1 MIKILKSTLIFLSI
15 FLLILKYSYAI
26 NQSDAV
32 KYIEN
37 VGQQAINILKTPI
50 EDLQTREF
58 LFERMLNNNFDKK
71 LIHRAVLGKSA
82 KGASKEQLIRFGKAF
97 DKHIVKVYASQ
108 LGVYSNQLFIIDKA
122 YKTGKNVKII
132 LNKFEEVNL
141 KLKEKL
147 IDEERKYLL
156 IELTN
161 LQEKIDVLDTIVS
174 SHIEHETAPP
184 LRIDWRLRDRGKG
197 TKIID
202 IAIEGVSLLKT
213 KRADFGAS
221 IKKGGLHSL
230 IIDLETKNAEN
241 K

>member
-1 MIKILKSTLIFLSI
+1 MIKILKNIFIYL
-15 FLLILKYSYAI
+15 FILFCISKYSYAI
-26 NQSDAV
+26 DENVAV

-50 EDLQTREF
+50 EDLQTREL
-58 LFERMLNNNFDKK
+58 LFEKMLNNHFDKK
-71 LIHRAVLGKSA
+71 LIHRAVLGKAS
-82 KGASKEQLIRFGKAF
+82 KGASELELIRFGKAF

-122 YKTGKNVKII
+122 FKKGKK
-132 LNKFEEVNL
+132 
-141 KLKEKL
+141 
-147 IDEERKYLL
+147 
-156 IELTN
+156 
-161 LQEKIDVLDTIVS
+161 DTIVS

-184 LRIDWRLRDRGKG
+184 LRIDWRLRDRGQG

-202 IAIEGVSLLKT
+202 IAIEGVSLLAT

>member
-1 MIKILKSTLIFLSI
+1 MIKILKKIFIYL
-15 FLLILKYSYAI
+15 FILFCISKYSYAI
-26 NQSDAV
+26 DENVAV

-50 EDLQTREF
+50 EDLQTREL
-58 LFERMLNNNFDKK
+58 LFEKMLNNHFDKK
-71 LIHRAVLGKSA
+71 LIHRAVLGKAS
-82 KGASKEQLIRFGKAF
+82 KGASESELIRFGKAF

-122 YKTGKNVKII
+122 FKKGKK
-132 LNKFEEVNL
+132 
-141 KLKEKL
+141 
-147 IDEERKYLL
+147 
-156 IELTN
+156 
-161 LQEKIDVLDTIVS
+161 DTIVS

-184 LRIDWRLRDRGKG
+184 LRIDWRLRDRGEG

-202 IAIEGVSLLKT
+202 IAIEGVSLLAT

>member
-1 MIKILKSTLIFLSI
+1 MIKILKNIFIYL
-15 FLLILKYSYAI
+15 FILFCISKYSYAI
-26 NQSDAV
+26 DENIAV

-50 EDLQTREF
+50 EDLQTREL
-58 LFERMLNNNFDKK
+58 LFEKMLNNNFDKK
-71 LIHRAVLGKSA
+71 LIHRAVLGRAA
-82 KGASKEQLIRFGKAF
+82 KGASEEELIRFGKAF
-97 DKHIVKVYASQ
+97 DKHIIKVYASQ

-122 YKTGKNVKII
+122 FKKGKK
-132 LNKFEEVNL
+132 
-141 KLKEKL
+141 
-147 IDEERKYLL
+147 
-156 IELTN
+156 
-161 LQEKIDVLDTIVS
+161 DTIVS

-184 LRIDWRLRDRGKG
+184 LRIDWRLRDRGEG

-202 IAIEGVSLLKT
+202 IAIEGVSLLAT

-230 IIDLETKNAEN
+230 IIDLETKNVEN

>member
-1 MIKILKSTLIFLSI
+1 MIKILKNIFIYL
-15 FLLILKYSYAI
+15 FILFCISKYSYAI
-26 NQSDAV
+26 DENVAV
-32 KYIEN
+32 VYIEN

-50 EDLQTREF
+50 EDLQTREL
-58 LFERMLNNNFDKK
+58 LFEKMLNNHFDKK
-71 LIHRAVLGKSA
+71 LIHRAVLGKAS
-82 KGASKEQLIRFGKAF
+82 KGASESELIRFGKAF

-122 YKTGKNVKII
+122 FKKGKK
-132 LNKFEEVNL
+132 
-141 KLKEKL
+141 
-147 IDEERKYLL
+147 
-156 IELTN
+156 
-161 LQEKIDVLDTIVS
+161 DTIVS

-202 IAIEGVSLLKT
+202 IAIEGVSLLAT

-221 IKKGGLHSL
+221 IKKGGLHAL

>member
-1 MIKILKSTLIFLSI
+1 MIKILKNIFIYL
-15 FLLILKYSYAI
+15 FILFCISKYSYAI
-26 NQSDAV
+26 DENVAV

-50 EDLQTREF
+50 EDLQTREL
-58 LFERMLNNNFDKK
+58 LFEKMLNNHFDKK
-71 LIHRAVLGKSA
+71 LIHRAVLGKAS
-82 KGASKEQLIRFGKAF
+82 KGATESQLIRFGKAF

-122 YKTGKNVKII
+122 FKKGKK
-132 LNKFEEVNL
+132 
-141 KLKEKL
+141 
-147 IDEERKYLL
+147 
-156 IELTN
+156 
-161 LQEKIDVLDTIVS
+161 DTIVS

-184 LRIDWRLRDRGKG
+184 LRIDWRLRDRGEG

-202 IAIEGVSLLKT
+202 IAIEGVSLLAT

>member
-1 MIKILKSTLIFLSI
+1 MIKTLKYICINLCILLCIS
-15 FLLILKYSYAI
+15 KYSYAI
-26 NQSDAV
+26 DESMAV
-32 KYIEN
+32 KYIEG

-50 EDLQTREF
+50 ADLQTREL
-58 LFERMLNNNFDKK
+58 LFARMLNNNFDKK
-71 LIHRAVLGKSA
+71 LIHRAVLGKAS
-82 KGASKEQLIRFGKAF
+82 KGASPEELVRFGKAF

-122 YKTGKNVKII
+122 FNKGKK
-132 LNKFEEVNL
+132 
-141 KLKEKL
+141 
-147 IDEERKYLL
+147 
-156 IELTN
+156 
-161 LQEKIDVLDTIVS
+161 DTIVS

-184 LRIDWRLRDRGKG
+184 LRIDWRLRDRGNG
-197 TKIID
+197 IKIID
-202 IAIEGVSLLKT
+202 IAIEGVSLLAT

>member
-1 MIKILKSTLIFLSI
+1 MIKILKNIFIYL
-15 FLLILKYSYAI
+15 FILFCISKYSYAI
-26 NQSDAV
+26 DKNVAV

-50 EDLQTREF
+50 EDLKTREL
-58 LFERMLNNNFDKK
+58 LFEKMLNNHFDKK
-71 LIHRAVLGKSA
+71 LIHRAVLGKAS
-82 KGASKEQLIRFGKAF
+82 KGASESELIRFGKAF
-97 DKHIVKVYASQ
+97 DKHIIKVYASQ

-122 YKTGKNVKII
+122 FKKGKK
-132 LNKFEEVNL
+132 
-141 KLKEKL
+141 
-147 IDEERKYLL
+147 
-156 IELTN
+156 
-161 LQEKIDVLDTIVS
+161 DTIVS

-184 LRIDWRLRDRGKG
+184 LRIDWRLRDRGEG

-202 IAIEGVSLLKT
+202 IAIEGVSLLAT

-230 IIDLETKNAEN
+230 IIDLETKNVEN

>member
-1 MIKILKSTLIFLSI
+1 MIKILKNIFIYL
-15 FLLILKYSYAI
+15 FILFCISKYSYAI
-26 NQSDAV
+26 DKNVAV

-50 EDLQTREF
+50 EDLQTREL
-58 LFERMLNNNFDKK
+58 LFEKMLNNHFDKK
-71 LIHRAVLGKSA
+71 LIHRAVLGKAS
-82 KGASKEQLIRFGKAF
+82 KGASESELIRFGKAF

-122 YKTGKNVKII
+122 FKKGKK
-132 LNKFEEVNL
+132 
-141 KLKEKL
+141 
-147 IDEERKYLL
+147 
-156 IELTN
+156 
-161 LQEKIDVLDTIVS
+161 DTIVS

-184 LRIDWRLRDRGKG
+184 LRIDWRLRDRGNG
-197 TKIID
+197 IKIID
-202 IAIEGVSLLKT
+202 IAIEGVSLLAT

>member
-1 MIKILKSTLIFLSI
+1 MIKILKNIFIYL
-15 FLLILKYSYAI
+15 FILFCISKYSYAI
-26 NQSDAV
+26 DKNVAV

-50 EDLQTREF
+50 EDLQTREL
-58 LFERMLNNNFDKK
+58 LFEKMLNNHFDRK
-71 LIHRAVLGKSA
+71 LIHRAVLGKAS
-82 KGASKEQLIRFGKAF
+82 KGASESELIRFGKAF

-122 YKTGKNVKII
+122 FEKGKK
-132 LNKFEEVNL
+132 
-141 KLKEKL
+141 
-147 IDEERKYLL
+147 
-156 IELTN
+156 
-161 LQEKIDVLDTIVS
+161 DTIVS

-184 LRIDWRLRDRGKG
+184 LRIDWRLRDRGEG

-202 IAIEGVSLLKT
+202 IAIEGVSLLAT

-230 IIDLETKNAEN
+230 IIDLETKNVEN

>member
-1 MIKILKSTLIFLSI
+1 MIKILKNIFIYL
-15 FLLILKYSYAI
+15 FILFCISKYSYAI
-26 NQSDAV
+26 DKNVAV

-50 EDLQTREF
+50 EDLQTREL
-58 LFERMLNNNFDKK
+58 LFEKMLNNHFDRK
-71 LIHRAVLGKSA
+71 LIHRAVLGKAS
-82 KGASKEQLIRFGKAF
+82 KGASESELIRFGKAF

-122 YKTGKNVKII
+122 FKKGKK
-132 LNKFEEVNL
+132 
-141 KLKEKL
+141 
-147 IDEERKYLL
+147 
-156 IELTN
+156 
-161 LQEKIDVLDTIVS
+161 DTIVS

-184 LRIDWRLRDRGKG
+184 LRIDWRLRDRGEG

-202 IAIEGVSLLKT
+202 IAIEGVSLLAT

-230 IIDLETKNAEN
+230 IIDLETKNAE
-241 K
+241 KK

>member
-1 MIKILKSTLIFLSI
+1 MIKILKNIFIYL
-15 FLLILKYSYAI
+15 FILFCISKYSYAI
-26 NQSDAV
+26 DKNVAV

-50 EDLQTREF
+50 EDLQTREL
-58 LFERMLNNNFDKK
+58 LFEKMLNNHFDKK
-71 LIHRAVLGKSA
+71 LIHRAVLGKAS
-82 KGASKEQLIRFGKAF
+82 KGASESELIRFGKAF

-122 YKTGKNVKII
+122 FKKGKK
-132 LNKFEEVNL
+132 
-141 KLKEKL
+141 
-147 IDEERKYLL
+147 
-156 IELTN
+156 
-161 LQEKIDVLDTIVS
+161 DTIVS

-184 LRIDWRLRDRGKG
+184 LRIDWRLRDRGEG

-202 IAIEGVSLLKT
+202 IAIEGVSLLAT

-230 IIDLETKNAEN
+230 IIDLETKNVEN

>member
-1 MIKILKSTLIFLSI
+1 MIKILKNIFIYL
-15 FLLILKYSYAI
+15 FILFCISKYSYAI
-26 NQSDAV
+26 DENVAV

-50 EDLQTREF
+50 ENLQTREL
-58 LFERMLNNNFDKK
+58 LFEKMLNNHFDKK
-71 LIHRAVLGKSA
+71 LIHRAVLGKAS
-82 KGASKEQLIRFGKAF
+82 KGASESELIRFGKAF

-122 YKTGKNVKII
+122 FKKGKK
-132 LNKFEEVNL
+132 
-141 KLKEKL
+141 
-147 IDEERKYLL
+147 
-156 IELTN
+156 
-161 LQEKIDVLDTIVS
+161 DTIVS

-184 LRIDWRLRDRGKG
+184 LRIDWRLRDRGEG
-197 TKIID
+197 IKIID
-202 IAIEGVSLLKT
+202 IAIEGVSLLAT

>member
-1 MIKILKSTLIFLSI
+1 MIKILKNIFIYL
-15 FLLILKYSYAI
+15 FILFCISKYSYAI
-26 NQSDAV
+26 DKNVAV

-50 EDLQTREF
+50 EDLQTREL
-58 LFERMLNNNFDKK
+58 LFEKMLNNHFDKK
-71 LIHRAVLGKSA
+71 LIHRAVLGKAS
-82 KGASKEQLIRFGKAF
+82 KGASESELIRFGKAF

-122 YKTGKNVKII
+122 FKKGKK
-132 LNKFEEVNL
+132 
-141 KLKEKL
+141 
-147 IDEERKYLL
+147 
-156 IELTN
+156 
-161 LQEKIDVLDTIVS
+161 DTIVS

-184 LRIDWRLRDRGKG
+184 LRIDWRLRDRGEG

-202 IAIEGVSLLKT
+202 IAIEGVSLLAT

>member
-1 MIKILKSTLIFLSI
+1 MIKILKNIFVYLCVLFCIS
-15 FLLILKYSYAI
+15 KYSYAI
-26 NQSDAV
+26 DESMAV
-32 KYIEN
+32 KYIEG

-50 EDLQTREF
+50 ADLQTREF
-58 LFERMLNNNFDKK
+58 LFARMLNNNFDKK
-71 LIHRAVLGKSA
+71 LIHRAVLGKAS
-82 KGASKEQLIRFGKAF
+82 KGASPEELLRFGKAF

-122 YKTGKNVKII
+122 FNKGKK
-132 LNKFEEVNL
+132 
-141 KLKEKL
+141 
-147 IDEERKYLL
+147 
-156 IELTN
+156 
-161 LQEKIDVLDTIVS
+161 DTIVS

-184 LRIDWRLRDRGKG
+184 LRIDWRLRDRGNG
-197 TKIID
+197 IKIID
-202 IAIEGVSLLKT
+202 IAIEGVSLLAT